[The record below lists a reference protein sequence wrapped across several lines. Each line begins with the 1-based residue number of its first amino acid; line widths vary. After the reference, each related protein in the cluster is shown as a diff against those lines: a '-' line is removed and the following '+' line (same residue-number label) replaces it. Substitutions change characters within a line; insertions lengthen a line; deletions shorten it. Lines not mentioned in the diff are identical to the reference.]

1 MQKSDTDQKQDVHS
15 PQRHGFWWVIDMT
28 YYLLVC
34 LSWPVIV
41 KDLRSVPEQV
51 LNKNRII
58 ANTPDQLWFGGQS
71 KFPLEVDEMRIAI
84 K

>member
-1 MQKSDTDQKQDVHS
+1 MQKSDTDQEQDIHS
-15 PQRHGFWWVIDMT
+15 PQRHGFWWEIDMT
-28 YYLLVC
+28 YYLLVFI
-34 LSWPVIV
+34 SWRGIV
-41 KDLRSVPEQV
+41 TDLRSVPEWV

>member
-1 MQKSDTDQKQDVHS
+1 
-15 PQRHGFWWVIDMT
+15 MT